1 MKKQQN
7 NLSENPMA
15 FLTDRPDGS
24 FTTEDLMK
32 TGMTRDEA
40 NSIMESLAEQGV
52 VRLIPL
58 VSGLN

>member
-1 MKKQQN
+1 MEQN

-15 FLTDRPDGS
+15 FLTNRFDGS

-32 TGMTRDEA
+32 GGMTRDEA